1 MSDLDKKALD
11 ANFQGW
17 KQERAPDEDEGIA
30 FEWYTIEQVLK
41 DFDLSD
47 DDIDF
52 GSIGGPDDGG
62 VDGMY
67 FFVDRKL
74 FQLDDPPPTNSQDA
88 ELVLIQSKRSGGFSE
103 NVVDRI
109 HGFLRDTLEWDT
121 PVDDLVHLN
130 SAARDCIASFRDT
143 FARILQD
150 APRVRV
156 TAYYAALRFGPLFRH
171 QCVILVLHQGT
182 VVARLPVSP
191 QLMILPG
198 LPGGCLSSR
207 HV

>member
-17 KQERAPDEDEGIA
+17 KQERAPDKDEGIA
-30 FEWYTIEQVLK
+30 FEWHTIEQVLK

-47 DDIDF
+47 DDIDL

-121 PVDDLVHLN
+121 PVDDLVYLN
-130 SAARDCIASFRDT
+130 SAARDCIESFRDT
-143 FARILQD
+143 FDRILQD

-156 TAYYAALRFGPLFRH
+156 TAYYVTGAESKPNAKVAAKFGAQHALLLHAISLLFG
-171 QCVILVLHQGT
+171 I
-182 VVARLPVSP
+182 
-191 QLMILPG
+191 
-198 LPGGCLSSR
+198 
-207 HV
+207 